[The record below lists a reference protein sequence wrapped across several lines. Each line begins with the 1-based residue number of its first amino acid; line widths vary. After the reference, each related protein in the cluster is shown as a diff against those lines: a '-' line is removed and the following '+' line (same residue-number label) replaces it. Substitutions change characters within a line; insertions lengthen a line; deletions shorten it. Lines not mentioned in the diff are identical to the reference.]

1 MPRRDYIAEELPS
14 EMLQALRELNL
25 ECLELLAAQ
34 SRAASRRDFPL
45 GELIELWNGLDSA
58 ARDRAV
64 DYPYLLFNAGFAD
77 PQRWRQP
84 AEAQIN
90 EERDESYETFF
101 TVPAAVQVAHQV
113 FVHAWSAVREHPTN
127 AILTLGMHPQCAKL
141 IAAHTPVS
149 LHRAV
154 ERHWTWLRPRW
165 LDRPQVW
172 QELLLGGLEGGE
184 TRASALVHGLRLV
197 TAEIAVAT
205 QKRYRHFGG

>member
-1 MPRRDYIAEELPS
+1 MPRRDHMAEELPS

-25 ECLELLAAQ
+25 ECLDLLAAQ
-34 SRAASRRDFPL
+34 SRATSGGDFPL
-45 GELIELWNGLDSA
+45 GELIELWNGLDGE
-58 ARDRAV
+58 ARNRAV
-64 DYPYLLFNAGFAD
+64 DYPYLLFSAGFTD

-90 EERDESYETFF
+90 EDRDEPHETFF

-127 AILTLGMHPQCAKL
+127 AMLTLGMHPQCAKL

-149 LHRAV
+149 LHKTV

-165 LDRPQVW
+165 LDRPQIW
-172 QELLLGGLEGGE
+172 RELLLGGLEGGE
-184 TRASALVHGLRLV
+184 TRANALVHGLRLV

-205 QKRYRHFGG
+205 RKRDRHFRG